1 MNFGN
6 IVFLIGGFAIGWVI
20 GWSVSFAI
28 SKIKSRKRK

>member
-1 MNFGN
+1 MNFVN

-28 SKIKSRKRK
+28 RKIKSRKRK